1 MKNNIINNLLL
12 LLLLMATMSFASCK
26 DDEVVNSINK
36 FCPDEN
42 HPHAIDLGLP
52 SGTKWACCNVGASSP
67 EAYGSYYAWGETEE
81 KDTYDWSSYAHCDG
95 SQFTCHDLGNE
106 IIGKS
111 NDVAQIQWG
120 GTWLMPTQEHIEELL
135 NNCTHEW
142 TMMNGVK
149 GVKFTS
155 KTNNSFIFLPAAG
168 KRYDSVLGETGV
180 KGNYWTSTQDNSS
193 NAFAY
198 CLCFDAVL
206 TYCSDLP
213 RNNGVSIRPV
223 IAVCDSLQISST
235 ELSLKVGEKE
245 RVVINSGS
253 GNYIEQSSDA
263 SVATATVSGSTV
275 TVTAMG
281 EGIANITVT
290 DIISR
295 QTAAIE
301 VTVRPKP
308 FSCPD
313 DNHPHVIDLGLPS
326 GTKWACCNVG
336 ASSPEAYGGYFA
348 WGERWEKGEY
358 TFWNYAHFN
367 NDKLSY
373 YQIGSDISG
382 TKYDVAH
389 VEWGDSWRM
398 PTIDEVK
405 ELVNNCSWKW
415 NTYNGVNGQ
424 MVTGPNDNKI
434 FLPAAGYRSTGLYLA
449 GKWGYY
455 YSSTCNESGTSRVY
469 QLYFSEGSVI
479 WLHNPPDVGQS
490 VRPVQ

>member
-1 MKNNIINNLLL
+1 
-12 LLLLMATMSFASCK
+12 
-26 DDEVVNSINK
+26 
-36 FCPDEN
+36 
-42 HPHAIDLGLP
+42 
-52 SGTKWACCNVGASSP
+52 
-67 EAYGSYYAWGETEE
+67 
-81 KDTYDWSSYAHCDG
+81 
-95 SQFTCHDLGNE
+95 
-106 IIGKS
+106 
-111 NDVAQIQWG
+111 
-120 GTWLMPTQEHIEELL
+120 
-135 NNCTHEW
+135 
-142 TMMNGVK
+142 MMNGVK

-155 KTNNSFIFLPAAG
+155 KTNGSSIFLPAAG
-168 KRYDSVLGETGV
+168 KRYDSVLSETGV
-180 KGNYWTSTQDNSS
+180 KGNYWTSTQDSS

-198 CLCFDAVL
+198 CLCFDAFL

-313 DNHPHVIDLGLPS
+313 ENHPHVIDLGLPS

-336 ASSPEAYGGYFA
+336 ASSPEAYGGYVA